1 MRSERLLAQRPSS
14 LERMGNMELHLEDPE
29 RRLLQEILEERYS
42 NLIHEIARTDHR
54 EFKREL
60 QDRCLL
66 IERIL
71 KKVRELRP
79 AAA

>member
-1 MRSERLLAQRPSS
+1 
-14 LERMGNMELHLEDPE
+14 MELHLEDPE

-66 IERIL
+66 VERIL

>member
-1 MRSERLLAQRPSS
+1 
-14 LERMGNMELHLEDPE
+14 MELHLEDPE

-54 EFKREL
+54 EFKHEL

>member
-1 MRSERLLAQRPSS
+1 
-14 LERMGNMELHLEDPE
+14 MELHLEDPE